1 MSRGLKFCPTPV
13 EVDISAVKRD
23 IKEFGRKLKCKAYF
37 HCNNIVEQD
46 GQKFRQFMEKASWY
60 PTEVDPTIEVYL
72 RKLEERVLAINER
85 GSDFSNLLKNEQE
98 ALKNLKK
105 YHDIVIKEA
114 DKGGAVVVWGRKD
127 YCKEA
132 YKHLN
137 DQQVY
142 EVTESDPLNEVNV
155 LVEKALD
162 PLVNKGYIN
171 AANKKYLVVS
181 KPHLGKFYLL
191 PKIHKGLENVPGRPV
206 ISKERRG

>member
-1 MSRGLKFCPTPV
+1 M
-13 EVDISAVKRD
+13 
-23 IKEFGRKLKCKAYF
+23 
-37 HCNNIVEQD
+37 
-46 GQKFRQFMEKASWY
+46 
-60 PTEVDPTIEVYL
+60 YL

-85 GSDFSNLLKNEQE
+85 GSNFSNLLKNEQE
-98 ALKNLKK
+98 ALKNVKK

-114 DKGGAVVVWGRKD
+114 DKGGAVVVWERKD

-132 YKHLN
+132 YNHLN

-142 EVTESDPLNEVNV
+142 EVTESDPLKEVNV

-181 KPHLGKFYLL
+181 KPRLGKFYLL
-191 PKIHKGLENVPGRPV
+191 YLKFIRVWGMYRDGLLFPIVVRPL
-206 ISKERRG
+206 KEYQSFWIFIYNL